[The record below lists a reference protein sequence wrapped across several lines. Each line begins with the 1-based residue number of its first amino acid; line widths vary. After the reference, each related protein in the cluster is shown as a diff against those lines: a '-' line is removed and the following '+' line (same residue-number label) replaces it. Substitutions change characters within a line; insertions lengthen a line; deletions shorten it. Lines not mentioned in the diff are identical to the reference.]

1 MFYAGVSSALCSG
14 TAQQHERS
22 VLSIKVAL
30 IGNYERQV
38 ICVDVSPPFKGIRN
52 GKCPLPTR
60 TSAGGRVEDG
70 EGRGRRRSAQRAGFG
85 AGEGGV
91 KRATGQRLRVRKAS
105 RHSAAARF
113 RRRCATLVQKVSV
126 YGVQLPLLSAWF
138 ASPSSRALV
147 SICGSRCGSGSMNFV
162 GIV

>member
-70 EGRGRRRSAQRAGFG
+70 EGRGRRRSARHWLSGPALGRVRAG
-85 AGEGGV
+85 
-91 KRATGQRLRVRKAS
+91 
-105 RHSAAARF
+105 
-113 RRRCATLVQKVSV
+113 
-126 YGVQLPLLSAWF
+126 
-138 ASPSSRALV
+138 
-147 SICGSRCGSGSMNFV
+147 
-162 GIV
+162 